1 MARQRKSFKQGFVR
15 RTQQESADI
24 AALEATIAAG
34 APAPGTNVVGTAAPH
49 PSDTAQTAAPETIA
63 RGQNQPHSKRAAR
76 AEAAQARL
84 PGSKG
89 WPTAG
94 AAGDHPGEKDSADPG
109 AGYAHAKL
117 FTELPLSR
125 HTQVREYRSSS
136 LTPSPDLAWGIVCQ
150 PWGMS

>member
-24 AALEATIAAG
+24 AALEAAIAAG
-34 APAPGTNVVGTAAPH
+34 APAPGTNIVGTAAAH
-49 PSDTAQTAAPETIA
+49 PSDVPQTAAAPGPA
-63 RGQNQPHSKRAAR
+63 AKGQALPHSKRASR

-84 PGSKG
+84 SGSKAG
-89 WPTAG
+89 PKEAGAG
-94 AAGDHPGEKDSADPG
+94 AAPGGNPGADPG

-125 HTQVREYRSSS
+125 HTQVREPRS
-136 LTPSPDLAWGIVCQ
+136 LAAPPSATLPRPEAAW
-150 PWGMS
+150 P

>member
-24 AALEATIAAG
+24 AALEAAISAG

-49 PSDTAQTAAPETIA
+49 PSDAPQTVAAPGAVTK
-63 RGQNQPHSKRAAR
+63 GQAHPHSKRAAR

-89 WPTAG
+89 GVATA
-94 AAGDHPGEKDSADPG
+94 APGENPSADPG
-109 AGYAHAKL
+109 AGYALAKL

-125 HTQVREYRSSS
+125 HTQVRENYTFLPTSY
-136 LTPSPDLAWGIVCQ
+136 TLASAEDWV
-150 PWGMS
+150 PE

>member
-49 PSDTAQTAAPETIA
+49 PSDNPQSAAASEIIVKG
-63 RGQNQPHSKRAAR
+63 RIHPHSKRAAR
-76 AEAAQARL
+76 AEASEKGHSKAKGASDSSAASAPLGQN
-84 PGSKG
+84 PGG
-89 WPTAG
+89 GP
-94 AAGDHPGEKDSADPG
+94 D

-117 FTELPLSR
+117 FTELPLSK
-125 HTQVREYRSSS
+125 HTQVREKFAFYNIGFEYGYGLRW
-136 LTPSPDLAWGIVCQ
+136 L
-150 PWGMS
+150 